1 MHLFGLTNKEGKVNK
16 KKMKQAFKR
25 GYTPLEVAQ
34 IQAIARKESLIL
46 ESRLSEKTFVDML
59 IIPCAVLAFDYWQK
73 SADKRMPEFIKQVVS
88 LYESMQVGAVT
99 REEIVE
105 TFEELSRMNLETEW
119 TKIRR
124 ENKDVSD

>member
-1 MHLFGLTNKEGKVNK
+1 MNK

-34 IQAIARKESLIL
+34 IQAIARKESLML

-105 TFEELSRMNLETEW
+105 TFEELSKMNLETEW